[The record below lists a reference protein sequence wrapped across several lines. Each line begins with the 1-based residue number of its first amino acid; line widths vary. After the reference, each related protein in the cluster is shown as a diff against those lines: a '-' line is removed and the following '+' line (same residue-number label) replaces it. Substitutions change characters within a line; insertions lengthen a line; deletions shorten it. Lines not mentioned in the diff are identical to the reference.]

1 MVWFYVTDR
10 MRRRISS
17 AQLYPVK
24 HCAELKLGV

>member
-1 MVWFYVTDR
+1 MVCFYLTDK

-17 AQLYPVK
+17 VQLYPVK